1 MSQYLIEIASLKY
14 YSILLMLNSGGHT
27 IDFEGI
33 LTQRLSEDKLLI
45 VPEEV
50 SAQVPPRV
58 QFEVHTT

>member
-1 MSQYLIEIASLKY
+1 
-14 YSILLMLNSGGHT
+14 MLNSGGHT

-33 LTQRLSEDKLLI
+33 LTQRQSEDKLLI

-50 SAQVPPRV
+50 SAQIPPRV